1 MRFRVERALAAIGL
15 PGLAIRM
22 AHARAALEE
31 AERAYDFAKA
41 SRATRGWRT
50 PSTSAAAEVGP
61 GLAVM
66 RNRSRDLVRS
76 NPWGIK
82 ARRQIPAHLVGKGV
96 TPRPTGG
103 ADRTRRRALDA
114 WRAWSEETDAE
125 TGAGFAAQQALIAG
139 TVFEA
144 GECLVL
150 WDAAPDSPGG
160 WTTRVIEPDYL
171 DETLNERSRNGGGQI
186 VNGIEFDGRGRRVAY
201 HLFRDHPGDL
211 VPGLFPRRERV
222 RVEARFVDH
231 VFEVLRPGQV
241 RGVPF
246 MAAAGLRLRDLDDYL
261 EAERWRKKV
270 TTAFA
275 VFLKTPAGPAQSS
288 LGQVR
293 TETDAAGGQRA
304 IERISP
310 GTIKRLRPGEEP
322 MFVTPPADQAL
333 EGYIKAELMAVA
345 AGIGAPYAEFTG
357 DLRNANYSSMRV
369 GRLEFYALLD
379 MWQAHM
385 LKPLLLRRAWT
396 RVQAASGVPNM
407 PCEWSFPKRP
417 WVDPEA
423 EINAEIKAI
432 RAGLLSQPDALAARG
447 DDWREVLA
455 EQAAFLA
462 EADQLQLVLD
472 TDPRAIGASGNAQPA
487 TPQPAQPD
495 GDGADSDAR
504 ASVSV
509 QVALS
514 DDMAQALRAEIA
526 PAMDGVRDAAAALRD
541 AGGQLGHALADGTAA
556 LADGAR
562 AMQDSAAQG
571 AEAADAARRAA
582 EAAAKAANRPMRATL
597 LHDERGRVTGAE
609 YS

>member
-1 MRFRVERALAAIGL
+1 MRFSVERALARV
-15 PGLAIRM
+15 GLAGLALRM
-22 AHARAALEE
+22 AQARVALDE
-31 AERAYDFAKA
+31 AERAYDFAKTG
-41 SRATRGWRT
+41 RATRGWRT

-96 TPRPTGG
+96 TPRVTVG
-103 ADRTRRRALDA
+103 AERTRRRAMDT

-125 TGAGFAAQQALIAG
+125 TGLGFAAQQALIAG

-150 WDAAPDSPGG
+150 WDPAPNVPGG
-160 WTTRVIEPDYL
+160 WTTRVLEPDYL
-171 DETLNERSRNGGGQI
+171 DETMNERSRNGGGQI
-186 VNGIEFDGRGRRVAY
+186 VNGIEFDDAGRRVAY

-211 VPGLFPRRERV
+211 VPGLFPRRDRV

-231 VFEVLRPGQV
+231 VFEVLRPGQT

-293 TETDAAGGQRA
+293 TETTPDGQRA
-304 IERISP
+304 IEKIAP

-322 MFVTPPADQAL
+322 MFVTPPTDNGL

-385 LKPLLLRRAWT
+385 LRPMLLRRAWS
-396 RVQAASGVPNM
+396 RVQAAGGVPGIT
-407 PCEWSFPKRP
+407 CEWSFPKRP

-447 DDWREVLA
+447 DDWRELLA

-462 EADQLQLVLD
+462 EADRLNLVLD
-472 TDPRAIGASGNAQPA
+472 SDPKQTSQAGLTQSRMPGSQLPDTEDAPE
-487 TPQPAQPD
+487 D
-495 GDGADSDAR
+495 GDR
-504 ASVSV
+504 AQRAEGSAPPPPAVSV
-509 QVALS
+509 QVAVS
-514 DDMAQALRAEIA
+514 DTMAEALRAELA
-526 PAMDGVRDAAAALRD
+526 PAMA
-541 AGGQLGHALADGTAA
+541 
-556 LADGAR
+556 
-562 AMQDSAAQG
+562 S
-571 AEAADAARRAA
+571 AEAAA
-582 EAAAKAANRPMRATL
+582 EAARAAVAEQTAAACAMRDAANAMAAAAERAAQP
-597 LHDERGRVTGAE
+597 RRVSVVRDANNRLTAVE
-609 YS
+609 QI